1 MKKELLYFNG
11 LYGDR
16 DANHNTDYI
25 FSELI
30 KTRSETFSWVI
41 RPHFHSRL
49 FQFFCVESGEVLFQ
63 GNHIEKKLSGPCLIL
78 VPPMAIHGL
87 TYSQDV
93 KGRILTISDSYL
105 EAAFAEHTAILGA
118 INKPEFIADFAGKQ
132 KFRQIQELV
141 LQIDAEIFG
150 GRPEQQA
157 MIKAL
162 LGQLFINLYRLF
174 NAGQVH
180 AKPDSQYLQHFNN
193 FQKLIKKSG
202 LEKSIAEYAGLLQIT
217 PLHLNRICKSIT
229 QKPARQIVHEYVL
242 SEAEKYL
249 KHTSMTIAEIAYLL
263 KFEYPN
269 YFSKLFRKYAR
280 VTPLQF
286 RSNNNKIAKQ

>member
-16 DANHNTDYI
+16 DANHDADYI

-49 FQFFCVESGEVLFQ
+49 FQLFCVESGEVLFQ
-63 GNHIEKKLSGPCLIL
+63 GNHIEEKLSGPCLIL

-87 TYSQDV
+87 TYSKDI

-105 EAAFAEHTAILGA
+105 EAAFAVHTPILGA
-118 INKPEFIADFAGKQ
+118 INKPEFIVNFTGKQ
-132 KFRQIQELV
+132 KFKQIHELV
-141 LQIDAEIFG
+141 LLIDAEIFAS
-150 GRPEQQA
+150 RPEQQA

-162 LGQLFINLYRLF
+162 LSQLFINLYRHF
-174 NAGQVH
+174 NAGQVPG
-180 AKPDSQYLQHFNN
+180 KPDSQYLQHFNN

-202 LEKSIAEYAGLLQIT
+202 LEKSIAEYAGMLHIT

-229 QKPARQIVHEYVL
+229 QKPALQIVHEFVVH
-242 SEAEKYL
+242 EAEKYL

-269 YFSKLFRKYAR
+269 YFSKLFRKYSGL
-280 VTPLQF
+280 TPLQY
-286 RSNNNKIAKQ
+286 RINNNERQI

>member
-49 FQFFCVESGEVLFQ
+49 FQLFCVESGEVLFQ

-180 AKPDSQYLQHFNN
+180 GKPDSQYLQHFNN

-286 RSNNNKIAKQ
+286 RSNNNKITKQ